1 MVDSE
6 GERGRCGS
14 KREAGGKARRTEE
27 EAEKVKGRLG
37 TVPSPSEVRQE
48 EEEEEEAA
56 GRANGRESINA

>member
-6 GERGRCGS
+6 RERGRCGS
-14 KREAGGKARRTEE
+14 KREAGKARRTEE
-27 EAEKVKGRLG
+27 EEEKVKGRLG